1 MASLPTVDVGVSRY
15 AAWTVRRVRS
25 RSRLLPRSSYSDLE
39 LSHVLFWWRRDG
51 SSTLKTS
58 FSFHQG
64 LKSVGLV

>member
-1 MASLPTVDVGVSRY
+1 MASLLAVNVGVSRS

-25 RSRLLPRSSYSDLE
+25 RSRLLPRSFYSDLE
-39 LSHVLFWWRRDG
+39 LSHVLFWWRRDR

-64 LKSVGLV
+64 LKSLGLV